1 MKKII
6 VLFAFFYLVTSC
18 SKKEEVT
25 DKESYELLEI
35 QLPAEDYASIPSPE
49 EEISEA
55 AGLDIEAQEQKIIKN
70 ATLRFETS
78 DVSQTAQS
86 IIKIVQQYNGFVEK
100 DNESKDYG
108 RFTRNIIIRVPNK
121 YFDNVITESTKGI
134 THFDEKLITAV
145 DVTSDYIDVEA
156 RLKAKRELEARYLQ
170 LLTKANKVSDMLEI
184 EKELSSIR
192 EEIESKERTLKYYQN
207 KVSFSTIEYTFY
219 KPIVSSGTTVSY
231 GDKVKNSLKSSVN
244 WIPGFG
250 LWLISVWPF
259 LLLFVFLFLY
269 FTRKKKKKTSDNIE

>member
-18 SKKEEVT
+18 SKKEEVA

-55 AGLDIEAQEQKIIKN
+55 VGLDIETQEQKIIKN

-86 IIKIVQQYNGFVEK
+86 IIKNAQQYNGFVEK

-269 FTRKKKKKTSDNIE
+269 

>member
-18 SKKEEVT
+18 SKKEEVA

-55 AGLDIEAQEQKIIKN
+55 VGLDIETQEQKIIKN

-86 IIKIVQQYNGFVEK
+86 IIKNAQQYNGFVEK

>member
-18 SKKEEVT
+18 SKKEEVA

-55 AGLDIEAQEQKIIKN
+55 VGLDIETQEQKIIKN

-86 IIKIVQQYNGFVEK
+86 IIKNAQQYNGFVEK

-259 LLLFVFLFLY
+259 LLLVVFLFLY